1 MEVRSLLNRSY
12 PFGGSIQRG
21 IQAIPPSTV
30 ILLGICFSG
39 GELYGIQKRGTDA
52 GTRSPIDF
60 LVRDDLGNFDGEY
73 ESFRGS
79 SAAIVYGASRGTA
92 VERRVHL
99 YGMEV
104 FRVKGRGSRLIAFLS
119 GRTRRSNLRL

>member
-1 MEVRSLLNRSY
+1 MTLRK
-12 PFGGSIQRG
+12 I
-21 IQAIPPSTV
+21 IHIDM
-30 ILLGICFSG
+30 
-39 GELYGIQKRGTDA
+39 DA
-52 GTRSPIDF
+52 FYAS
-60 LVRDDLGNFDGEY
+60 VEQRDDPRL
-73 ESFRGS
+73 RGKP
-79 SAAIVYGASRGTA
+79 V